1 MYIVKPKL
9 DLSPRS
15 RGRVVLGTIGGTLF
29 CIAVALLVDSFNFA
43 RLYAAALERA
53 ILINVLVPTVLA
65 APLLLFFLIK
75 LRQLAI
81 SQHELQIIASTDLLT
96 GLFNRRAFVDV
107 TEAYLASQQQ
117 VAANAGGALLV
128 VDADD
133 FKAINDRFGHE
144 IGDEALKLL
153 AGAIRATLRQT
164 DLVGRIGGEE
174 FGILLPGSSAEQSA
188 IAAERLRRA
197 ISDIYFAPQG
207 QRHTLSISIGGV
219 TFKGGQ
225 SFSELFR
232 RADEQLY
239 AAKRNGRNRVAVSPA
254 EAPAGPLA
262 A

>member
-1 MYIVKPKL
+1 MKPKL

-15 RGRVVLGTIGGTLF
+15 WGRVVLGTISGTLF
-29 CIAVALLVDSFNFA
+29 CIAVAMLADSFNFA
-43 RLYAAALERA
+43 NVDAAALQRA
-53 ILINVLVPTVLA
+53 ILMNVLVPAVLA
-65 APLLLFFLIK
+65 TPLLLFFLIK

-81 SQHELQIIASTDLLT
+81 SQHELQVIASTDLLT

-107 TEAYLASQQQ
+107 TEAYLASVEQ
-117 VAANAGGALLV
+117 AGTDIGGALLV
-128 VDADD
+128 IDADD

-144 IGDEALKLL
+144 IGNEALKLL
-153 AGAIRATLRQT
+153 AGAIRNTLRQT

-188 IAAERLRRA
+188 IAAERVRRA
-197 ISDIYFAPQG
+197 INEIYFAPQG
-207 QRHTLSISIGGV
+207 QRHMLSISVGGV

-239 AAKRNGRNRVAVSPA
+239 AAKRDGRNRVAVSPA